1 MANLVETF
9 IRHAEEAGFYLLAAQ
24 VRKDGEIL
32 GDWSRFPSK
41 PRFETFSVSK
51 TFAAVGVGIAL
62 EEGIIT
68 LDEAIRDSF
77 PEESAGV
84 TSEYAL
90 SLTVRDMLTMT
101 AGLSEGMMWRDGYE
115 RKHEQDWVRYFYTH
129 GKFDHKPGTEFLYN
143 NACTY
148 LLGALIQKKAG
159 QNLREYLR
167 HRLFEPI
174 GIHNVEWG
182 SCPMGRTLA
191 ANGLAINADELG
203 NFGQLLAGGGTFNGR
218 RIVSEQFVKDLM
230 TPASVTGEMIP
241 GEPPKNAG
249 YGYQVWIDTDRRAPY
264 MWGIFGQ
271 YCVVLPEKNA
281 VVTVIGL
288 DKHDG
293 GSNGH
298 YETSPI
304 RQLIWDDLVTKV

>member
-1 MANLVETF
+1 MKQFDTF
-9 IRHAEEAGFYLLAAQ
+9 IRHAQEAGFHILGAQ
-24 VRKDGEIL
+24 VRRDGEIL
-32 GDWSRFPSK
+32 GDWTLFPSK

-62 EEGIIT
+62 EEGLIT
-68 LDEAIRDSF
+68 MEERICDAF

-84 TSEYAL
+84 TNEYAL
-90 SLTVRDMLTMT
+90 SLTVRDLLTMT

-115 RKHEQDWVRYFYTH
+115 RKHEQDWIRYFYAH
-129 GKFDHKPGTEFLYN
+129 GKFDHKPGTQFLYN

-148 LLGALIQKKAG
+148 LLGALIQKKTG

-191 ANGLAINADELG
+191 ANGLAISIDEMA
-203 NFGQLLAGGGTFNGR
+203 NFGQLLAEGGVFNGK
-218 RIVSEQFVKDLM
+218 RIVSEDFVRAM
-230 TPASVTGEMIP
+230 MVPYSTTGEFIP
-241 GEPPKNAG
+241 CDPPQNAG
-249 YGYQVWIDTDRRAPY
+249 YGYQMWLDGVNHAAY

-271 YCVVLPEKNA
+271 YCVVLPEKRA
-281 VVTVIGL
+281 VVSLISL
-288 DKHDG
+288 DKCDG

-304 RQLIWDDLVTKV
+304 RKLLWDDLVTQI